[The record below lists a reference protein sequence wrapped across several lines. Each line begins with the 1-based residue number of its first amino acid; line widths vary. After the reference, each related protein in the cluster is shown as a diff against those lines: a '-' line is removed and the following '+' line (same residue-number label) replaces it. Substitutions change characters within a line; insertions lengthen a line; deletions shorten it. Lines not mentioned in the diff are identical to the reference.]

1 MGLDNIPRQYPCE
14 EKAIR
19 EEGRI
24 DCVATQNA
32 GFCTWKNEYESN
44 PLVNDTRPAI
54 GIFGTD
60 CWYRG
65 KYGNWLLSVLE
76 DQDDAY
82 HTTKEGYSFYGNG
95 DGEEEGISP
104 DECLEMSKWMAD
116 NTELFAFQARKNHP
130 DRAQEIT
137 KDWIYA
143 SWWLKFVG
151 EKCDGSQ
158 VWY

>member
-1 MGLDNIPRQYPCE
+1 MGLDNIPRNYPCE
-14 EKAIR
+14 EKAIYVD
-19 EEGRI
+19 GSI
-24 DCVATQNA
+24 DCAKTQDA
-32 GFCTWKNEYESN
+32 GCCPWKNDYESN
-44 PLVNDTRPAI
+44 PLVKDTSPSI

-65 KYGNWLLSVLE
+65 KYGNWLLSVLQG
-76 DQDDAY
+76 QDDPY
-82 HTTKEGYSFYGNG
+82 YINQNGYSFYGSY

-104 DECLEMSKWMAD
+104 DECFEMSKWMAD

-130 DRAQEIT
+130 DNAEKMT

-151 EKCDGSQ
+151 EKCNGSAI
-158 VWY
+158 WY